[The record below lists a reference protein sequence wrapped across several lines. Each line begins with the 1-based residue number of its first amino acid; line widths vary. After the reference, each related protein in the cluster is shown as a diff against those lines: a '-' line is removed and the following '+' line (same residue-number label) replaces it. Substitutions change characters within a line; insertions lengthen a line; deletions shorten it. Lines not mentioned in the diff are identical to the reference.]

1 MIADPSHDLTLDTRY
16 PVNPLDL
23 STDLFC
29 TFSDQVIHLV
39 IHLDTSVH
47 SDIMEKAIERAS
59 LAEPIIRCRIIRD
72 QDTLFW
78 QIHSGWKSADH
89 VHRLSS
95 IHPEEDLYQALTYPL
110 DPYEGNLFQVILI
123 EPPDKSG
130 CIIVVN
136 VHHIVMDGRGLKDL
150 GTLILQCYLECQSGK
165 IPDVSVTPVKAREVS
180 RIATLLEKIPP
191 VDTSHSPFGWCS
203 PISVPMQ
210 SLHGERYQYSQIT
223 FDQSRTAIIQK
234 ERRKW
239 GITMNDLMIAVIARA
254 IASELR
260 MMSDI
265 TVPLYTTVDLR
276 RYLPGIPERSLMNF
290 STSFEVGIP
299 VKHAESLQDTAKRVH
314 ILMSRIKSRMP
325 GVQEAIDAENLYD
338 SGYSTAQGHIN
349 TAWNTILDAKRKTT
363 IFSNTGVL
371 HFELDNPGVLSV
383 RNAYILPGFFHPPG
397 FFFLLSTFADI
408 ITLSASYAVPA
419 YDSTMVH
426 RMFTSLDKDIPGY
439 TGYPGSYKICAK
451 NL

>member
-1 MIADPSHDLTLDTRY
+1 MADPSDDLTLDTRY
-16 PVNPLDL
+16 PVNPFDL

-29 TFSDQVIHLV
+29 TFSNQVIHLV
-39 IHLDTSVH
+39 IHLDTPVH
-47 SDIMEKAIERAS
+47 FDIMEKAIERAS

-78 QIHSGWKSADH
+78 QIHSGWNSADH

-95 IHPEEDLYQALTYPL
+95 MHPEEDLYQALTYPL

-123 EPPDKSG
+123 EHPDKSG

-136 VHHIVMDGRGLKDL
+136 VHHIIMDGRGLKDFAA
-150 GTLILQCYLECQSGK
+150 LILQCYLECLSGK
-165 IPDVSVTPVKAREVS
+165 IPEFSVTPVKAREVP
-180 RIATLLEKIPP
+180 RISTLLEKPP
-191 VDTSHSPFGWCS
+191 PIDTSYSPFGWCS
-203 PISVPMQ
+203 QTSVPIQ
-210 SLHGERYQYSQIT
+210 SLHGERYQYSLMI
-223 FDQSRTAIIQK
+223 FDQSRTGIIQK
-234 ERRKW
+234 ERRQW
-239 GITMNDLMIAVIARA
+239 GITMNDLMIAVIARG

-260 MMSDI
+260 MNSDI

-276 RYLPGIPERSLMNF
+276 RYLPGIPGRSLMNF

-299 VKHAESLQDTAKRVH
+299 VKPAEPLEDTAKRVH

-325 GVQEAIDAENLYD
+325 GIQETIDAENLFD
-338 SGYSTAQGHIN
+338 SGYSTAQGYIN
-349 TAWNTILDAKRKTT
+349 KAWDTILDAKRKTT

-371 HFELDNPGVLSV
+371 HFELNNPGVLSV
-383 RNAYILPGFFHPPG
+383 RNAYILPGFFQPPG

-419 YDSTMVH
+419 YDPDMVH
-426 RMFTSLDKDIPGY
+426 RMCNSLDRDIPGFA
-439 TGYPGSYKICAK
+439 GYPGSYKIYPK
-451 NL
+451 NV